1 MKEAM
6 PYFTPQHLRIAL
18 QYLGEKAHP
27 QLLTFLAMFREHVP
41 VGSADEYAK
50 PFGAREENILLH
62 DFFKPDGGPEERPY
76 YMPFAYGLGA
86 SSSPWRDHLY
96 ASRGL
101 QRMRKDRHNAGVA
114 VHQSTI
120 DNRSWSLRDKLLD
133 DLLQRSGETIGE
145 LPLSLAMLAI
155 WLYRTSEIANIQ
167 EALGRTITEFHLD
180 EYGLVGPIFS
190 DEIPL
195 NVSAIPLQHQPIEP
209 LEMLTLLKEPPTL
222 EMSRQESA
230 EPEELPII
238 EEAPG
243 RWDITEDQLGDL
255 GGLVG
260 VKAAA
265 MQALA
270 ALRAG
275 MHVIFTGPPGTGKTT
290 LAVHLC
296 ERAGFSS
303 WMASATDQWT
313 TFDTIGGYFPSIQRD
328 GPGEQLDFLAGH
340 VVDTIERK
348 HCLIIDEINRADI
361 DKAFGELFTLLSGQP
376 VTLPFRR
383 RDADNNF
390 RRLRLVPGPT
400 IAPADLDAIEVPS
413 WWRILGAMNDAD
425 KQSLKQLSYAFMR
438 RFAFVPV
445 PIPKPADYASI
456 LRREPRGKLPEHF
469 INTLIDLF
477 SDEGAGFGQ
486 VGLPFGAAI
495 PRTMIR
501 HAAQRISLDE
511 NISAMTLLRETL
523 EAYVVPQ
530 LQGRA
535 DLHEGVENL
544 VAPLLGSEM
553 GLFRRCLRVWTGF
566 IPLPEDDQE

>member
-1 MKEAM
+1 M
-6 PYFTPQHLRIAL
+6 PYFTPRHLSIAL

-41 VGSADEYAK
+41 VGADDENAK
-50 PFGAREENILLH
+50 PFGAREENVLLS
-62 DFFKPDGGPEERPY
+62 DFFKPEGGPEERPY

-86 SSSPWRDHLY
+86 SASPWRNHLY
-96 ASRGL
+96 ASRSL

-114 VHQSTI
+114 LRQSTI
-120 DNRSWSLRDKLLD
+120 DNRSWSLRTSLVE
-133 DLLQRSGETIGE
+133 DLQQRSGETIGE
-145 LPLSLAMLAI
+145 IPFSLAMLAI
-155 WLYRTSEIANIQ
+155 WLYRVSEIDDIQ
-167 EALGRTITEFHLD
+167 DATNKAIAEFNLR
-180 EYGLVGPIFS
+180 EYGLIGPIIS
-190 DEIPL
+190 DAIPAQL
-195 NVSAIPLQHQPIEP
+195 AAMPLQHQPMAPMEV
-209 LEMLTLLKEPPTL
+209 LTLLKEPPTL
-222 EMSRQESA
+222 DMSLHEAVEPA
-230 EPEELPII
+230 EFPVI

-243 RWDITEDQLGDL
+243 RWDITADQLGDL

-290 LAVHLC
+290 LAVHIC
-296 ERAGFSS
+296 ERAGFAS

-313 TFDTIGGYFPSIQRD
+313 TFDTIGGYFPSIHRD

-340 VVDTIERK
+340 VVETIERK
-348 HCLIIDEINRADI
+348 QCLIIDEINRADI
-361 DKAFGELFTLLSGQP
+361 DKAFGELFTLLSGQQ

-400 IAPADLDAIEVPS
+400 IAPADLDAIEVPT

-438 RFAFVPV
+438 RFAFVSV
-445 PIPKPADYASI
+445 PIPKPAEYQTL
-456 LRREPRGKLPEHF
+456 LRREPNGNLSEQF

-477 SDEGAGFGQ
+477 SDEGTGFGQ
-486 VGLPFGAAI
+486 IGLPFGAAI
-495 PRTMIR
+495 PLAMLR
-501 HAAQRISLDE
+501 HAVQRVALDGSIAQE
-511 NISAMTLLRETL
+511 ALLRETL

-535 DLHEGVENL
+535 DLHDAVENL
-544 VAPLLGSEM
+544 LAPLLGSEM
-553 GLFRRCLRVWTGF
+553 APFRRCLRVWTGF